1 MGVVLVDNEYG
12 KAQIRL
18 MKVDRD
24 AESHLLHDLNVSVS
38 LRDDLTA
45 THMAGENV
53 NVLSTETQTNTVYAF
68 AREHGVGEIE
78 DFALLLARHFVAS
91 QPSITWARVDIEEY

>member
-1 MGVVLVDNEYG
+1 MARLGENRYG

-24 AESHLLHDLNVSVS
+24 TERHVLHDLNVSVS
-38 LRDDLTA
+38 LS
-45 THMAGENV
+45 GEMDAVHLSGDNAS
-53 NVLSTETQTNTVYAF
+53 VLPTDTQKNTVYAF

-78 DFALLLARHFVAS
+78 DFATLLARHFVDS
-91 QPSITWARVDIEEY
+91 RSTIHRSKSPLT